1 LKTPYQ
7 SQVEV
12 DKLFQE
18 GQLSEKV
25 KMGLFDLIS
34 NVLFFEVE
42 GSHGTQFYPRF
53 GMDTVRSFQD
63 LDNNTRDRLREL
75 YVDYFYRRQDAKW
88 YKSGMEKLPA
98 LKRATNMMIC
108 GEDLGMMTAC
118 VTTAMKE
125 LGILSLEVQR
135 APKSNKIEFFHSC
148 KCTLFVS
155 CYTFDS

>member
-1 LKTPYQ
+1 MFCFLKWK
-7 SQVEV
+7 EV
-12 DKLFQE
+12 ME
-18 GQLSEKV
+18 LS
-25 KMGLFDLIS
+25 FIP
-34 NVLFFEVE
+34 VLGWIRV
-42 GSHGTQFYPRF
+42 SSYH
-53 GMDTVRSFQD
+53 D
-63 LDNNTRDRLREL
+63 LDNNTKDRLREL

-135 APKSNKIEFFHSC
+135 APKSNKIEFFTSC
-148 KCTLFVS
+148 KCPLFVGR
-155 CYTFDS
+155 YTVDS